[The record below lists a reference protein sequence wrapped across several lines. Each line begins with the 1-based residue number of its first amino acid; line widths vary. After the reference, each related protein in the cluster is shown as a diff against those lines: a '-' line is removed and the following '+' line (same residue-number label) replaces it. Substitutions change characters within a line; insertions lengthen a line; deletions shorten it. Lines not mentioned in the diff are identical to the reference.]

1 MIKNQTVSQ
10 RDGDMISLVGFS
22 SVRIDLN
29 TGIAYGKDG
38 EKLPLSKKG
47 AYTAIPDDGGEHMK
61 FTPEES
67 VDFCQAFL
75 EEQAKIE
82 AKIEHDKRIETARA
96 EYNKLKALVKAA
108 NTALITKTLSLE
120 PGDLTS
126 SAEFVAAAKDAKA
139 NLDAFEKENA
149 DLFSPVGTRKD
160 AIEARSR
167 IILKNLSPE
176 KLAEVAEL
184 ELQIATAIAESK
196 ELEADFSAKK
206 KVYAAAK
213 TDFDTAK
220 ELLAPFSLKISEL
233 NKKVREIKGE
243 KTSGPRVKSAVGESV
258 MAPGREGTVK
268 KMIWDATFQM
278 LDETGL
284 DAESVRVCEISE
296 AIFTKLGILPT
307 SRGKMTIAEAL
318 DFRANEQS
326 EAEAENGQSEANEQS
341 EANKKIEDRLNG

>member
-10 RDGDMISLVGFS
+10 RDGDMIGLVGFS

-47 AYTAIPDDGGEHMK
+47 AYTAIPDDGGEHMT
-61 FTPEES
+61 FTPEQS

-82 AKIEHDKRIETARA
+82 AKIEHDKRIEKARA
-96 EYNKLKALVKAA
+96 QYNKLKALVKAA

-126 SAEFVAAAKDAKA
+126 SAEFVAAAKDAQA
-139 NLDAFEKENA
+139 NLDAFEAENA
-149 DLFSPVGTRKD
+149 DLFSPLKTPGDVKKER
-160 AIEARSR
+160 AR

-176 KLAEVAEL
+176 KLQEVAEL
-184 ELQIATAIAESK
+184 ELQIATAMSESK

-206 KVYAAAK
+206 KVYVTAK
-213 TDFDTAK
+213 ADFDTAK
-220 ELLAPFSLKISEL
+220 ELLAPFSLKIFEL

-243 KTSGPRVKSAVGESV
+243 RKSGPRVKSADGESV
-258 MAPGREGTVK
+258 MAPTREGTVK
-268 KMIWDATFQM
+268 KMIWDCTFQM

-284 DAESVRVCEISE
+284 DAESVRVAEISE

-307 SRGKMTIAEAL
+307 SRGKMTIREAL
-318 DFRANEQS
+318 DFRINEKQDS
-326 EAEAENGQSEANEQS
+326 EVAIGQSEA
-341 EANKKIEDRLNG
+341 